1 MKNFRFSSSLFLT
14 GFFCIALPFSARAEL
29 TVGLEIRNDH
39 DFSYSQV
46 PVTAGIPVPR
56 DRDIRSTGM
65 LNIETAEGETVPSQ
79 FQVTARWGGTPDEID
94 KPVKWLLATFF
105 ADVGARGS
113 ATYYLTGEKEN
124 QTSAGVTIVSNTTE
138 KLLINTL
145 AAEFTVSKQH
155 FSLLKRVTVG
165 GMVITDTD
173 ENGLILQDGSGT
185 EYASFHGPPQTVALI
200 EEGPLRAVVKVTGT
214 LQNTDNGDSLDC
226 TAYLYFYA
234 GKSFVR
240 VLCTLG
246 NHRPL
251 AFNET
256 AGKYEAFDYYGANSV
271 TFASVEAAI
280 RLDQAPTGLSCTYP
294 SESGRATVDLSG
306 DFLAYQDSSGT
317 DYWDNYGSS
326 DQPRTNAYCRFRG
339 YQVTLGE
346 GRIGAGDHFAGWMDL
361 SGAEKGITAGI
372 RNFWQL
378 FPKALASDAQGG
390 VFLKLFPPE
399 YTGQYNFRTGEEKTH
414 EFFLYFPPGN
424 ASSSGAG
431 DIAQCLNAPLT
442 AVPSP
447 R

>member
-1 MKNFRFSSSLFLT
+1 M
-14 GFFCIALPFSARAEL
+14 
-29 TVGLEIRNDH
+29 
-39 DFSYSQV
+39 
-46 PVTAGIPVPR
+46 
-56 DRDIRSTGM
+56 
-65 LNIETAEGETVPSQ
+65 
-79 FQVTARWGGTPDEID
+79 
-94 KPVKWLLATFF
+94 
-105 ADVGARGS
+105 
-113 ATYYLTGEKEN
+113 
-124 QTSAGVTIVSNTTE
+124 
-138 KLLINTL
+138 
-145 AAEFTVSKQH
+145 
-155 FSLLKRVTVG
+155 
-165 GMVITDTD
+165 
-173 ENGLILQDGSGT
+173 
-185 EYASFHGPPQTVALI
+185 
-200 EEGPLRAVVKVTGT
+200 RAVVKVIGT

-372 RNFWQL
+372 WNFWQL

-414 EFFLYFPPGN
+414 ENFPVLSPGQRFFFGSRGYRPMPERPSHGRSFPPVVDRFPGP
-424 ASSSGAG
+424 AGVLRPRKRGARWRG
-431 DIAQCLNAPLT
+431 REKRITWTTPGSMLI
-442 AVPSP
+442 
-447 R
+447 